1 MKLSG
6 KAVLGI
12 GVTFAAIA
20 YAAAKGDTLFVRA
33 KNTHLKK
40 SADATA
46 ATVAI
51 LQPGDPVSYLGP
63 AAGGH
68 GWHEVLAK
76 GAEGFMYQSNLST
89 SKPQLELIGAQQSV
103 SPEVFAASGAA
114 TRGLAE
120 GAKHYGT
127 VTQAQYAKAVKD
139 IETVEQIAGG
149 VTDAKLAD
157 HEVRSHLHPMV
168 GAEAKR

>member
-12 GVTFAAIA
+12 GVTLAAVA

-40 SADATA
+40 AADATA
-46 ATVAI
+46 ATMAI
-51 LQPGDPVSYLGP
+51 LQPGDPVSYVGP
-63 AAGGH
+63 ASGSH
-68 GWHEVLAK
+68 GWHEVQAK
-76 GAEGFMYQSNLST
+76 GAEGFMYQSNLTT

-103 SPEVFAASGAA
+103 SPEVFASSGAA
-114 TRGLAE
+114 TRGLAD

-127 VTQAQYAKAVKD
+127 VTKGQYAKAVKD
-139 IETVEQIAGG
+139 IETVEDIAKG
-149 VTDAKLAD
+149 VTDAKLAE
-157 HEVRSHLHPMV
+157 HESQSHLHPMV